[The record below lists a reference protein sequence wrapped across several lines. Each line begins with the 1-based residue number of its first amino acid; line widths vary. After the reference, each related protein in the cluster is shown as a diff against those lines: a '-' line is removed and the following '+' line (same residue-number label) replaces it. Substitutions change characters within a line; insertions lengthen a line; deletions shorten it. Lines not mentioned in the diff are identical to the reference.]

1 MKKRTKIKTK
11 TQPVVIRNYRDTL
24 FRMLYRNKKRLL
36 SLFNAVNGT
45 HYDNPDDLTITTLE
59 GVLYL
64 GMKNDV
70 SCIIDMMMQLYEH
83 QSTVNPNMPLRNLF
97 YVSDLLQKYIYE
109 EGLDIYSRKQI
120 KIPTPKFV
128 VFYNGDEEQP
138 ERKEIRLSKAFSANT
153 GETNMELVVLQ
164 ININKGQNEE
174 LKAACKTLQEYAEFT
189 ERAREHR
196 KEMELEDAIR
206 TTIDECI
213 RDGILKD
220 FLLKNKA
227 EVYHMCLYEF
237 DVELHERVL
246 REEERE
252 EGRIEGRREG
262 RREGRSEGIREGRIE
277 GRSEG
282 IREGRLEGQLE
293 GQREERIFAKQVF
306 KAFMSGKTPEAI
318 AEELN
323 VPVEEVKNLV
333 D

>member
-1 MKKRTKIKTK
+1 MKKRTKTKTK

-109 EGLDIYSRKQI
+109 EGIDIYSRKQI

-252 EGRIEGRREG
+252 EGRL
-262 RREGRSEGIREGRIE
+262 
-277 GRSEG
+277 EG
-282 IREGRLEGQLE
+282 IREGRLAGQQEGMQN
-293 GQREERIFAKQVF
+293 GKKFAKQVF
-306 KAFMSGKTPEAI
+306 KAFMSGKTPETI
-318 AEELN
+318 EEELN
-323 VPVEEVKNLV
+323 VPLEEVKNLV

>member
-1 MKKRTKIKTK
+1 MKKRTKTKTK

-45 HYDNPDDLTITTLE
+45 QYDNPDDLTITTLE

-109 EGLDIYSRKQI
+109 EGIDIFSRKQI

-138 ERKEIRLSKAFSANT
+138 ERKEILLSKAFSANT

-252 EGRIEGRREG
+252 EGRL
-262 RREGRSEGIREGRIE
+262 
-277 GRSEG
+277 EG
-282 IREGRLEGQLE
+282 IREGRLAGQQEGMQN
-293 GQREERIFAKQVF
+293 GKKFAKQVF
-306 KAFMSGKTPEAI
+306 KAFMSGKTPETI

-323 VPVEEVKNLV
+323 VPLEEVKNLV

>member
-1 MKKRTKIKTK
+1 MKKRTKNKTK

-252 EGRIEGRREG
+252 EGRL
-262 RREGRSEGIREGRIE
+262 EGRSEGIREGR
-277 GRSEG
+277 
-282 IREGRLEGQLE
+282 LE

>member
-1 MKKRTKIKTK
+1 MKKRTKTKTK

-45 HYDNPDDLTITTLE
+45 QYDNPDDLTITTLE

-174 LKAACKTLQEYAEFT
+174 LKAACKTLQEYAEIT

-252 EGRIEGRREG
+252 EGRL
-262 RREGRSEGIREGRIE
+262 
-277 GRSEG
+277 EG
-282 IREGRLEGQLE
+282 IREGRLAGQQEGMQN
-293 GQREERIFAKQVF
+293 GKKFAKQVF
-306 KAFMSGKTPEAI
+306 KAFMSGKTPETI

-323 VPVEEVKNLV
+323 VPLEEVKNLV

>member
-1 MKKRTKIKTK
+1 MKKRTKTK

-45 HYDNPDDLTITTLE
+45 QYDNPDDLTITTLD

-109 EGLDIYSRKQI
+109 EGLDIYSHKQI

-262 RREGRSEGIREGRIE
+262 
-277 GRSEG
+277 
-282 IREGRLEGQLE
+282 IREGRLVGQRE
-293 GQREERIFAKQVF
+293 GQREGMQNGKKIAKQVF
-306 KAFMSGKTPEAI
+306 KAFMIGKEPEVI
-318 AEELN
+318 AKELN
-323 VPVEEVKNLV
+323 IPLEEVKDLV
-333 D
+333 E

>member
-1 MKKRTKIKTK
+1 MKKRTKTKTK

-45 HYDNPDDLTITTLE
+45 QYDNPDDLTITTLE

-109 EGLDIYSRKQI
+109 EGIDIYSRKQI

-252 EGRIEGRREG
+252 EGRL
-262 RREGRSEGIREGRIE
+262 EGIREGHLAGQQE
-277 GRSEG
+277 GMQNG
-282 IREGRLEGQLE
+282 KK
-293 GQREERIFAKQVF
+293 FAKQVF
-306 KAFMSGKTPEAI
+306 KAFMSGKTPETI

-323 VPVEEVKNLV
+323 VPLEEVKNLV

>member
-1 MKKRTKIKTK
+1 MKKRTKTKTK

-24 FRMLYRNKKRLL
+24 FRMLYRNKVRLL

-97 YVSDLLQKYIYE
+97 YVSDLLQKYICE
-109 EGLDIYSRKQI
+109 EGLDIYARKQI

-138 ERKEIRLSKAFSANT
+138 ERKEILLSKAFSANT

-252 EGRIEGRREG
+252 EGRL
-262 RREGRSEGIREGRIE
+262 
-277 GRSEG
+277 EG
-282 IREGRLEGQLE
+282 IREGRLAGQQEGMQN
-293 GQREERIFAKQVF
+293 GKKFAKQVF
-306 KAFMSGKTPEAI
+306 KAFMSGKTPETI

-323 VPVEEVKNLV
+323 VPLEEVKNLV

>member
-1 MKKRTKIKTK
+1 MKKRTKTKTK

-45 HYDNPDDLTITTLE
+45 QYDNPDDLTITTLE

-109 EGLDIYSRKQI
+109 EGIDIYSRKQI

-252 EGRIEGRREG
+252 EGRL
-262 RREGRSEGIREGRIE
+262 
-277 GRSEG
+277 EG
-282 IREGRLEGQLE
+282 IREGRLAGQQEGMQN
-293 GQREERIFAKQVF
+293 GKKFAKQVF
-306 KAFMSGKTPEAI
+306 KAFLSGKTPEAI

>member
-1 MKKRTKIKTK
+1 MKKRTKTKTK

-45 HYDNPDDLTITTLE
+45 QYDNPDDLTITTLE

-109 EGLDIYSRKQI
+109 EGIDIYSRKQI

-138 ERKEIRLSKAFSANT
+138 ERKEIRLSKAFSVNT

-252 EGRIEGRREG
+252 EGRL
-262 RREGRSEGIREGRIE
+262 
-277 GRSEG
+277 EG
-282 IREGRLEGQLE
+282 IREGRLAGQQEGMQN
-293 GQREERIFAKQVF
+293 GKKFAKQVF
-306 KAFMSGKTPEAI
+306 KAFMSGKTPETI

-323 VPVEEVKNLV
+323 VPLEEVKNLV

>member
-1 MKKRTKIKTK
+1 MKKRTKTKTKTK

-24 FRMLYRNKKRLL
+24 FRMLYRNKVRLL

-174 LKAACKTLQEYAEFT
+174 LKVACKTLQEYAEFT

-252 EGRIEGRREG
+252 EGRL
-262 RREGRSEGIREGRIE
+262 
-277 GRSEG
+277 EG
-282 IREGRLEGQLE
+282 IREGRLAGQQEGMQN
-293 GQREERIFAKQVF
+293 GKKFAKQVF
-306 KAFMSGKTPEAI
+306 KAFMSGKTPETI

-323 VPVEEVKNLV
+323 VPLEEVKNLV

>member
-1 MKKRTKIKTK
+1 MKKRTKTKTK

-45 HYDNPDDLTITTLE
+45 QYDNPDDLTITTLE

-109 EGLDIYSRKQI
+109 EGIDIYSRKQI

-196 KEMELEDAIR
+196 KEMELEDAIQ

-252 EGRIEGRREG
+252 EGRL
-262 RREGRSEGIREGRIE
+262 
-277 GRSEG
+277 EG
-282 IREGRLEGQLE
+282 IREGRLAGQQEGMQN
-293 GQREERIFAKQVF
+293 GKKFAKQVF
-306 KAFMSGKTPEAI
+306 KAFMSGKTPETI

-323 VPVEEVKNLV
+323 VPLEEVKNLV

>member
-1 MKKRTKIKTK
+1 MKKKRKIRTQP
-11 TQPVVIRNYRDTL
+11 QPVVIRNYRDTL

-45 HYDNPDDLTITTLE
+45 QYDNPDDLTITTLD

-138 ERKEIRLSKAFSANT
+138 ERKEIRLSNAFSANT

-252 EGRIEGRREG
+252 EGR
-262 RREGRSEGIREGRIE
+262 
-277 GRSEG
+277 
-282 IREGRLEGQLE
+282 LE
-293 GQREERIFAKQVF
+293 GQREARIFAKQVF
-306 KAFMSGKTPEAI
+306 KAFMSGKTPETI

-323 VPVEEVKNLV
+323 VPLEEVKNLV

>member
-1 MKKRTKIKTK
+1 MKKRTKTKTK

-45 HYDNPDDLTITTLE
+45 QYDNPDDLTITTLE

-109 EGLDIYSRKQI
+109 EGIDIYSRKQI

-138 ERKEIRLSKAFSANT
+138 ERKEILLSKAFSANT

-252 EGRIEGRREG
+252 EGRL
-262 RREGRSEGIREGRIE
+262 
-277 GRSEG
+277 EG
-282 IREGRLEGQLE
+282 IREGRLAGQQEGMQN
-293 GQREERIFAKQVF
+293 GKKFAKQVF
-306 KAFMSGKTPEAI
+306 KAFMSGKTPETI

-323 VPVEEVKNLV
+323 VPLEEVKNLV

>member
-1 MKKRTKIKTK
+1 MKKRTKTKTK

-45 HYDNPDDLTITTLE
+45 QYDNPDDLTITTLE

-97 YVSDLLQKYIYE
+97 YVSNLLQKYIYE
-109 EGLDIYSRKQI
+109 EGIDIYSRKQI

-252 EGRIEGRREG
+252 EGRL
-262 RREGRSEGIREGRIE
+262 
-277 GRSEG
+277 EG
-282 IREGRLEGQLE
+282 IREGRLAGQQEGMQN
-293 GQREERIFAKQVF
+293 GKKFAKQVF
-306 KAFMSGKTPEAI
+306 KAFMSGKTPETI

-323 VPVEEVKNLV
+323 VPLEEVKNLV

>member
-1 MKKRTKIKTK
+1 MKKRTKTKTK

-45 HYDNPDDLTITTLE
+45 QYDNPDDLTITTLE

-109 EGLDIYSRKQI
+109 EGIDIYSRKQI

-138 ERKEIRLSKAFSANT
+138 ERKEILLSKAFSANT

-174 LKAACKTLQEYAEFT
+174 WKAACKTLQEYAEFT

-252 EGRIEGRREG
+252 EGRL
-262 RREGRSEGIREGRIE
+262 
-277 GRSEG
+277 EG
-282 IREGRLEGQLE
+282 IREGRLAGQQEGMQN
-293 GQREERIFAKQVF
+293 GKKFAKQVF
-306 KAFMSGKTPEAI
+306 KAFMSGKTPETI

-323 VPVEEVKNLV
+323 VPLEEVKNLV

>member
-1 MKKRTKIKTK
+1 MKKRTKTKTK

-252 EGRIEGRREG
+252 EGRL
-262 RREGRSEGIREGRIE
+262 EGRSEGIREGR
-277 GRSEG
+277 
-282 IREGRLEGQLE
+282 LE

-306 KAFMSGKTPEAI
+306 KAFMSGKTPEDI
-318 AEELN
+318 AKAMN
-323 VPVEEVKNLV
+323 VPLEKVEDLV
-333 D
+333 L

>member
-1 MKKRTKIKTK
+1 MKKRTKTKTK
-11 TQPVVIRNYRDTL
+11 TQPVVIRNYMDTL

-45 HYDNPDDLTITTLE
+45 QYDNPDDLTITTLE

-109 EGLDIYSRKQI
+109 EGIDIYSRKQI

-252 EGRIEGRREG
+252 EGRL
-262 RREGRSEGIREGRIE
+262 
-277 GRSEG
+277 EG
-282 IREGRLEGQLE
+282 IREGRLAGQQEGMQN
-293 GQREERIFAKQVF
+293 GKKFAKQVF
-306 KAFMSGKTPEAI
+306 KAFMSGKTPETI

-323 VPVEEVKNLV
+323 VPLEEVKNLV

>member
-1 MKKRTKIKTK
+1 MKKRTKTKTK

-24 FRMLYRNKKRLL
+24 FRMLYRNKVRLL

-109 EGLDIYSRKQI
+109 EGIDIYSRKQI

-252 EGRIEGRREG
+252 EGRL
-262 RREGRSEGIREGRIE
+262 
-277 GRSEG
+277 EG
-282 IREGRLEGQLE
+282 IREGRLAGQQEGMQN
-293 GQREERIFAKQVF
+293 GKKFAKQVF
-306 KAFMSGKTPEAI
+306 KAFMSGKTPETI

-323 VPVEEVKNLV
+323 VPLEEVKSLV

>member
-1 MKKRTKIKTK
+1 MKKRTKTKTK

-45 HYDNPDDLTITTLE
+45 QYDNPDDFTITTLE

-109 EGLDIYSRKQI
+109 EGIDIYSRKQI

-138 ERKEIRLSKAFSANT
+138 ERKEILLSKAFSANT

-252 EGRIEGRREG
+252 EGRL
-262 RREGRSEGIREGRIE
+262 
-277 GRSEG
+277 EG
-282 IREGRLEGQLE
+282 IREGRLAGQQEGMQN
-293 GQREERIFAKQVF
+293 GKKFAKQVF
-306 KAFMSGKTPEAI
+306 KAFMSGKTPETI

-323 VPVEEVKNLV
+323 VPLEEVKNLV

>member
-1 MKKRTKIKTK
+1 MKKRTKTKTK

-109 EGLDIYSRKQI
+109 EGIDIYSRKQI

-252 EGRIEGRREG
+252 EGRL
-262 RREGRSEGIREGRIE
+262 
-277 GRSEG
+277 EG
-282 IREGRLEGQLE
+282 IREGRLAGQQEGMQN
-293 GQREERIFAKQVF
+293 GKKFAKQVF
-306 KAFMSGKTPEAI
+306 KAFMSGKTPETI

>member
-1 MKKRTKIKTK
+1 MKKRTKTKTK

-70 SCIIDMMMQLYEH
+70 SCVIDMMMQLYEH

-109 EGLDIYSRKQI
+109 EGIDIYSRKQI

-252 EGRIEGRREG
+252 EGRL
-262 RREGRSEGIREGRIE
+262 
-277 GRSEG
+277 EG
-282 IREGRLEGQLE
+282 IREGRLAGQQEGMQN
-293 GQREERIFAKQVF
+293 GKKFAKQVF
-306 KAFMSGKTPEAI
+306 KAFMSGKTPETI

-323 VPVEEVKNLV
+323 VPLEEVKNLV

>member
-1 MKKRTKIKTK
+1 MKKRTKTKTK

-24 FRMLYRNKKRLL
+24 FRMLYRNKVRLL

-109 EGLDIYSRKQI
+109 EGIDIYSRKQI

-252 EGRIEGRREG
+252 EGRL
-262 RREGRSEGIREGRIE
+262 
-277 GRSEG
+277 EG
-282 IREGRLEGQLE
+282 IREGRLAGQQEGMQN
-293 GQREERIFAKQVF
+293 GKKFAKQVF
-306 KAFMSGKTPEAI
+306 KAFLSGKTPEAI

>member
-45 HYDNPDDLTITTLE
+45 QYDNPDDLSITTLE

-109 EGLDIYSRKQI
+109 EGIDIYSRKQI

-128 VFYNGDEEQP
+128 VFYNGDQEQP

-252 EGRIEGRREG
+252 EGRL
-262 RREGRSEGIREGRIE
+262 
-277 GRSEG
+277 EG
-282 IREGRLEGQLE
+282 IREGRLAGQQEGMQN
-293 GQREERIFAKQVF
+293 GKKFAKQVF
-306 KAFMSGKTPEAI
+306 KAFMSGKTPETI

-323 VPVEEVKNLV
+323 VPLEEVKNLV

>member
-1 MKKRTKIKTK
+1 MKKRTKTKTK

-24 FRMLYRNKKRLL
+24 FRMLYRNKVRLL

-109 EGLDIYSRKQI
+109 EGIDIYSRKQI

-196 KEMELEDAIR
+196 KEMELEDAIQ

-213 RDGILKD
+213 RDGILKN

-252 EGRIEGRREG
+252 EGRL
-262 RREGRSEGIREGRIE
+262 
-277 GRSEG
+277 EG
-282 IREGRLEGQLE
+282 IREGRLAGQQEGMQN
-293 GQREERIFAKQVF
+293 GKKFAKQVF
-306 KAFMSGKTPEAI
+306 KAFMSGKTPETI

-323 VPVEEVKNLV
+323 VPLEEVKNLV

>member
-1 MKKRTKIKTK
+1 MKKRTKTKTK

-109 EGLDIYSRKQI
+109 EGIDIYSRKQI

-196 KEMELEDAIR
+196 KEMDLEDAIR

-262 RREGRSEGIREGRIE
+262 IREGR
-277 GRSEG
+277 
-282 IREGRLEGQLE
+282 LE

-306 KAFMSGKTPEAI
+306 KAFLSGKTPEAI

>member
-1 MKKRTKIKTK
+1 MKRKRKIRTK
-11 TQPVVIRNYRDTL
+11 PVVIRNYRNTL
-24 FRMLYRNKKRLL
+24 FRMLFRDKERLL

-45 HYDNPDDLTITTLE
+45 HYDDPEELVITTLE
-59 GVLYL
+59 GALYL

-70 SCIIDMMMQLYEH
+70 SCMIDMMMQLYEH
-83 QSTVNPNMPLRNLF
+83 QSTVNSNMPLRNLF

-109 EGLDIYSRKQI
+109 EGLDIYPRKQI

-252 EGRIEGRREG
+252 EGRL
-262 RREGRSEGIREGRIE
+262 
-277 GRSEG
+277 EG
-282 IREGRLEGQLE
+282 IREGRLAGQQEGMQN
-293 GQREERIFAKQVF
+293 GKKFAKQVF
-306 KAFMSGKTPEAI
+306 KAFMSGKTPETI

-323 VPVEEVKNLV
+323 VPLEEVKNLV

>member
-1 MKKRTKIKTK
+1 MKKRTKTKTK

-24 FRMLYRNKKRLL
+24 FRMLYRNKVRLL

-109 EGLDIYSRKQI
+109 EGIDIYSRKQI

-252 EGRIEGRREG
+252 EGRL
-262 RREGRSEGIREGRIE
+262 
-277 GRSEG
+277 EG
-282 IREGRLEGQLE
+282 IREGRLAGQ
-293 GQREERIFAKQVF
+293 QEEMQNGKKFAKQVF
-306 KAFMSGKTPEAI
+306 KAFLSGKTPEAI

>member
-1 MKKRTKIKTK
+1 MKKRTKTKTK

-109 EGLDIYSRKQI
+109 EGIDIYSRKQI

-227 EVYHMCLYEF
+227 EGYHMCLYEF

-252 EGRIEGRREG
+252 EGRL
-262 RREGRSEGIREGRIE
+262 
-277 GRSEG
+277 EG
-282 IREGRLEGQLE
+282 IREGRLAGQQEGMQN
-293 GQREERIFAKQVF
+293 GKKFAKQVF
-306 KAFMSGKTPEAI
+306 KAFMSGKTPETI

-323 VPVEEVKNLV
+323 VPLEEVKNLV

>member
-1 MKKRTKIKTK
+1 MKKRTKTKTK

-59 GVLYL
+59 CVLYL

-252 EGRIEGRREG
+252 EGRL
-262 RREGRSEGIREGRIE
+262 
-277 GRSEG
+277 EG
-282 IREGRLEGQLE
+282 IREGRLAGQQEGMQN
-293 GQREERIFAKQVF
+293 GKKFAKQVF
-306 KAFMSGKTPEAI
+306 KAFMSGKTPETI

-323 VPVEEVKNLV
+323 VPLEEVKNLV